1 MVIRMTRRKD
11 DGVNIVCAPTG
22 IISVKRPGRGIAYL
36 SDAGF
41 ENMLLDFS
49 LCCPPEELVKAG
61 KENFQYSER
70 IKEGMLL
77 LAEQCKKSGMQ
88 MKIAHAPYLPRNY
101 KDSNLNDLLTVL
113 AKESIRVCAQ
123 AGCQC
128 IVIRPLSAGIP
139 YEDIWSRN
147 KEYYMELAEAAQKYD
162 VQILLEYQC

>member
-1 MVIRMTRRKD
+1 MISRKD

-22 IISVKRPGRGIAYL
+22 IIPVKRPGRGIAYL

-49 LCCPPEELVKAG
+49 LCCPPEELVKVG

-101 KDSNLNDLLTVL
+101 KDSNLNDLLH
-113 AKESIRVCAQ
+113 
-123 AGCQC
+123 
-128 IVIRPLSAGIP
+128 SAGQ
-139 YEDIWSRN
+139 R
-147 KEYYMELAEAAQKYD
+147 KYPGMRTGGLPMHSD
-162 VQILLEYQC
+162 KAFVCGHSG